1 LNHQFNHN
9 VVMPETPGK
18 DQIDIRAEIARV
30 QAELVLFR
38 ERCLPAFFGT
48 PIDPVFETKY
58 GEWVAEKFGRN
69 PPLSNW
75 QRATCRLAELLPLG
89 PLPANSSSISREAFQ
104 EFLHQPFTPS
114 YCVRERR
121 IIWQMRIFTDPSIC
135 ANYCGSFP
143 DLVAALGELPARLPE
158 VRQWLMSLP
167 VDSTELAN
175 ILCLGLPFIADA
187 DPSFAKLALDPAT
200 WRHLVLADRDITEE
214 LRTRRLKWLDGQGF
228 PHWLNNALL
237 HTFGSLANNNFMLIE
252 DFLDHPYLCGG
263 YTHLFG
269 HYLFAVLF
277 EKVATLRRL
286 CEERHELW

>member
-1 LNHQFNHN
+1 
-9 VVMPETPGK
+9 VIAT
-18 DQIDIRAEIARV
+18 QIDIRAEIARV
-30 QAELVLFR
+30 QGELVLFR
-38 ERCLPAFFGT
+38 ERCLPAFFET
-48 PIDPVFETKY
+48 PIDPVFQEEY
-58 GEWVAEKFGRN
+58 AEWVREKIVTRAGAV
-69 PPLSNW
+69 SNW
-75 QRATCRLAELLPLG
+75 QRATCRLAELQPLG
-89 PLPANSSSISREAFQ
+89 PLAANSSSINREAFQ

-158 VRQWLMSLP
+158 IRRWLMDLP
-167 VDSTELAN
+167 VDSAELAN

-187 DPSFAKLALDPAT
+187 DPAFAKLALDPAT

-214 LRTRRLKWLDGQGF
+214 LRNRRLKWLDGQGF

-237 HTFGSLANNNFMLIE
+237 HNLAALANNHFTVIE
-252 DFLDHPYLCGG
+252 DFLEHPYLCGG

-269 HYLFAVLF
+269 HYVFAVLF
-277 EKVATLRRL
+277 EKVATLRQL
-286 CEERHELW
+286 AQERQDLWKAR